1 MQTIKY
7 QAKQRF
13 SMDKGFNFVYE
24 RKRVNMRVFRRIF
37 FPNYVNIDGK
47 THKIFVDTKGQKEIN
62 YDDPSEYNLDSP
74 FQQVALYR
82 LAQASNSTECVLEKS
97 GVLNCKVYIGTSEE
111 VSGKQVDGVNW
122 LPFNPDRLMPLEERK
137 RKLREQ
143 IAWEKQLTDTD

>member
-1 MQTIKY
+1 
-7 QAKQRF
+7 
-13 SMDKGFNFVYE
+13 MDKGFNFVYE

-47 THKIFVDTKGQKEIN
+47 THKIFVDTRGQKEIN
-62 YDDPSEYNLDSP
+62 YDESSEYNLDSP

-82 LAQASNSTECVLEKS
+82 LAQASNSTECVLEDS

-111 VSGKQVDGVNW
+111 VSGKPVDGVNW

-143 IAWEKQLTDTD
+143 IAWKKQLTDTD